1 MAIRA
6 TGKILPALSAGT
18 FAGLLLLAS
27 DPAVAQEADARL
39 REAGRSDRVE
49 VRSIGRSA
57 GGREVL
63 MASVTA
69 TGDRTDGPALLVIAG
84 VRASHPIGTEVALA
98 LVERLSRSVG
108 SDSLARELLNRV
120 TVHVV
125 PTLSPDAARAADDRP
140 ARVGDRNTQAY
151 DEDRDGF
158 VDEDGPDDLNGDGRI
173 TMMRIADPTG
183 TWTEDE
189 EDPGLMRPAVPA
201 KGERSAWRVMTE
213 GADDDGDGLYNED
226 PAGGTDIGIN
236 FPRRYPWFEPAAGE
250 YPLSAPESR
259 ALAELLAA
267 HDEIGTVV
275 VLGTRDNLLSAWKS
289 KPGDGQGADDAGR
302 IREPLES
309 VLEQDAPWFAEVSRR
324 YRETTGRAEGD
335 TLGIR
340 SAGGDPLS
348 WAYYQMGRWA
358 FGSSVWTFPEVASD
372 ASPSEADGAEAE
384 ADSLDDSGGSKRAM
398 GKEKDPVAAERRRLR
413 WARANRPGDF
423 LDWTPVD
430 HPDFPDLRVEVG
442 GFVPFSEW
450 APPVEA
456 RDSIVANEV
465 RFLLELGTMLPRLEI
480 VEARSEPLGSSA
492 WRVTARIANTG
503 YLPTRP
509 DVAERLG
516 RPRSIRV
523 DLETNGQE
531 IAGGRKVQILEALP
545 GGGSAAELSWIVV
558 GRGNGK
564 VTVRAGAPSA
574 GEDREEVALR

>member
-1 MAIRA
+1 MAIRVPG
-6 TGKILPALSAGT
+6 TIVPALSVGALAA
-18 FAGLLLLAS
+18 FLLPAS
-27 DPAVAQEADARL
+27 GPAVAQESGARL

-57 GGREVL
+57 GGSEIL
-63 MASVTA
+63 MASVA
-69 TGDRTDGPALLVIAG
+69 GSGARADGPAMLVVAG
-84 VRASHPIGTEVALA
+84 ARASHPIGARAALE
-98 LVERLSRSVG
+98 LVERLSRADD
-108 SDSLARELLNRV
+108 SDTLARELLSRV
-120 TVHVV
+120 TVHVL
-125 PTLSPDAARAADDRP
+125 PELSPDAAKASTTRP
-140 ARVGDRNTQAY
+140 GHSGDRNAAPH
-151 DEDRDGF
+151 DDDRDGY

-189 EDPGLMRPAVPA
+189 EDPGLMRQAVPA

-213 GADDDGDGLYNED
+213 GVDDDGDGLINED
-226 PAGGTDIGIN
+226 PVGGTDVGLN
-236 FPRRYPWFEPAAGE
+236 FPHRYPWFEPGAGD
-250 YPLSAPESR
+250 YPLSAPEARS
-259 ALAELLAA
+259 LAELLAG

-275 VLGTRDNLLSAWKS
+275 VLGTRDNLLSAWTS
-289 KPGDGQGADDAGR
+289 KPGGGQGGDESDR
-302 IREPLES
+302 IREPLEY
-309 VLEQDAPWFAEVSRR
+309 VLERDAPWFAEMARR
-324 YRETTGRAEGD
+324 YRETTGRAESD

-340 SAGGDPLS
+340 SVGGDPLS

-358 FGSSVWTFPEVASD
+358 FGSSVWTVPAEVSSAPEST
-372 ASPSEADGAEAE
+372 
-384 ADSLDDSGGSKRAM
+384 ADSAAAQPDSAYESGASKPSGGKQ
-398 GKEKDPVAAERRRLR
+398 KDPAAAERRRLR

-423 LDWTPVD
+423 LDWAPVA
-430 HPDFPDLRVEVG
+430 HPDFADRRVEVG
-442 GFVPFSEW
+442 GFVPFTEW

-465 RFLLELGTMLPRLEI
+465 QFLLELGTMLPRLEI
-480 VEARSEPLGSSA
+480 VEARSEALGSGT
-492 WRVTARIANTG
+492 WRVTARVANTG

-509 DVAERLG
+509 EVAERLG

-531 IAGGRKVQILEALP
+531 IVGGRRVQVLEALP

>member
-1 MAIRA
+1 MAIRVPG
-6 TGKILPALSAGT
+6 TILPALSAGA
-18 FAGLLLLAS
+18 FIAPLLLANG
-27 DPAVAQEADARL
+27 PAVAQEADARL

-57 GGREVL
+57 GGSEIL
-63 MASVTA
+63 MASVA
-69 TGDRTDGPALLVIAG
+69 GPGERSDGPALLVVAG
-84 VRASHPIGTEVALA
+84 ARASHPIGTEVALA
-98 LVERLSRSVG
+98 LLERLSRPDE
-108 SDSLARELLNRV
+108 SDTLARELLDRV
-120 TVHVV
+120 RIHILAD
-125 PTLSPDAARAADDRP
+125 LSPDATRASHARP
-140 ARVGDRNTQAY
+140 AHAGDRNAEPR
-151 DEDRDGF
+151 DDDRDGY

-189 EDPGLMRPAVPA
+189 EDPGLMRQAVPA

-213 GADDDGDGLYNED
+213 GVDDDGDGRFNED
-226 PAGGTDIGIN
+226 PVGGTDVGLN
-236 FPRRYPWFEPAAGE
+236 FPHQYPWFEPGAGE
-250 YPLSAPESR
+250 YPLSAPEAR

-267 HDEIGTVV
+267 HDEIGTVIF
-275 VLGTRDNLLSAWKS
+275 LGTRDNLLSAWTA
-289 KPGDGQGADDAGR
+289 KPHGGQGGDEAGR

-324 YRETTGRAEGD
+324 YRETTGRAEAD
-335 TLGIR
+335 TLGNR
-340 SAGGDPLS
+340 SPGGDPLS

-358 FGSSVWTFPEVASD
+358 FGSSVWTVPAETPVAPESEGDSAAAQPDSD
-372 ASPSEADGAEAE
+372 
-384 ADSLDDSGGSKRAM
+384 DDSGESKPSR
-398 GKEKDPVAAERRRLR
+398 GKQKDPAAAERRRLR
-413 WARANRPGDF
+413 WTRANRPGDF

-430 HPDFPDLRVEVG
+430 HPDFSDRRVEVG

-450 APPVEA
+450 APPVA
-456 RDSIVANEV
+456 VRDSIVANEV
-465 RFLLELGTMLPRLEI
+465 QFLVELGTMLPRLEI
-480 VEARSEPLGSSA
+480 VEARSEPLGSGT

-509 DVAERLG
+509 EVAERLG

-531 IAGGRKVQILEALP
+531 IVGGRRVQVLEALP

-574 GEDREEVALR
+574 GEDREEVPLR